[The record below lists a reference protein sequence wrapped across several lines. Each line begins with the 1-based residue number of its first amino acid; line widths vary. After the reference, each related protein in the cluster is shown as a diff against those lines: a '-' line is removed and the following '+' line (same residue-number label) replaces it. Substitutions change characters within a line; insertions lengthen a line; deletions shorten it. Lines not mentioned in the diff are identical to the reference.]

1 MKKMIAI
8 TLVFALLAAAC
19 SRMEGRLAG
28 SSANSSLPAQNAA
41 QEVAGQVSQGQP
53 IAAAAPAAPARA
65 EAMPTPAVTTERK
78 IIRHGQLTIV
88 LEDPADAQR
97 KVAAI
102 AESLGG
108 FVVTAESRLNEHAA
122 HAANKAVVN
131 IVVRVPS
138 AQFSTALDRIRGV
151 GGRVTYENTKGQDV
165 TEEYI
170 DLEARTRTK
179 KALEAQFLE
188 IMKQA
193 RKVSDALEVQE
204 KLADVRTEI
213 EQLEGR
219 RRFLENQS
227 SLSTINVTLQPP
239 APLVTAT
246 QSGFLA
252 GVGQAFGDGVDLAAE
267 IVLGLIRLAIISVP
281 ILALI
286 VLPLALVWRF
296 ARRRLGWLRRPAA
309 EQPAAPQ

>member
-131 IVVRVPS
+131 IVVR
-138 AQFSTALDRIRGV
+138 
-151 GGRVTYENTKGQDV
+151 GRVTYENTKGQDV